1 MIGGPG
7 ISLLCV
13 YNENNIIPAIYCLS
27 VHPGIQGLNLISMI
41 ANETSEACAE
51 FILLRVKDE
60 PIYARSKS
68 DYS

>member
-13 YNENNIIPAIYCLS
+13 YNNNIIIPAVYCLS
-27 VHPGIQGLNLISMI
+27 VHPGIQGLILISIM

-51 FILLRVKDE
+51 FRLLVVKDE
-60 PIYARSKS
+60 LIYARSKS